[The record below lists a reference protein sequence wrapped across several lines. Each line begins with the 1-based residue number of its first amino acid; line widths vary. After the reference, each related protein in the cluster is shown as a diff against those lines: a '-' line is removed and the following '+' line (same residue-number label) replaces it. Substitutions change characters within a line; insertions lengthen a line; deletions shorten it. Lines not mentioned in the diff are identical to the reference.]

1 MAMEHLVMALQARD
15 MAMEHLVMELQARDM
30 AMEPQDMV
38 MDMGKDSDL
47 LSLHE
52 NLQKW
57 TTL

>member
-15 MAMEHLVMELQARDM
+15 MAME
-30 AMEPQDMV
+30 PQDMA

-52 NLQKW
+52 NLQNW

>member
-1 MAMEHLVMALQARD
+1 MAMEIQDMALQDRDMDMEHLVMALQARD
-15 MAMEHLVMELQARDM
+15 MAME
-30 AMEPQDMV
+30 PQDMD

>member
-1 MAMEHLVMALQARD
+1 MAMEHLVMA
-15 MAMEHLVMELQARDM
+15 LQARDM